1 MVHIYPVSWFI
12 YIQYPGLH
20 ILHLGLCIQ
29 YPGLYNLNPGLYFQY
44 PGLYIQY
51 PGLYIRYPGLY
62 ILYPGLYILYSGL
75 YILYSGLYIHYPGVY
90 THYPGLYNKY
100 PGWYI
105 YVVKKLNSLGNGKP
119 DKIEPIGQEND
130 ITGDLETQDDLK
142 RDEDDLADTQAAQ
155 QVNNALSE
163 PSQLRPKPSTGSQGE
178 DLGIYCTMLGSFYR
192 YFPKWKHPNLAEA
205 LGPLSHPT
213 RSARPPLP

>member
-1 MVHIYPVSWFI
+1 MNTVSWLKYLVSWFIYTVSWFIYPISSFIYPVFWLVYPVSWVTYPVTWYISWILVYISCILFYTSSILVHIYPVSWFI

-20 ILHLGLCIQ
+20 IL
-29 YPGLYNLNPGLYFQY
+29 Y

-51 PGLYIRYPGLY
+51 PGLYIQ
-62 ILYPGLYILYSGL
+62 
-75 YILYSGLYIHYPGVY
+75 
-90 THYPGLYNKY
+90 Y

-105 YVVKKLNSLGNGKP
+105 YVVKKLNSLGNGKA

-142 RDEDDLADTQAAQ
+142 RDEDDLADTQATQ

-163 PSQLRPKPSTGSQGE
+163 PSQLRPKPSTGFQGE
-178 DLGIYCTMLGSFYR
+178 DLGIYWTMLSSFQR
-192 YFPKWKHPNLAEA
+192 FFSKRNIP
-205 LGPLSHPT
+205 
-213 RSARPPLP
+213 